1 MGGRCLANEVHL
13 GETSLTL
20 LAGNRV
26 NAGTG
31 LPQVP
36 AHVSTPNEGFGSH
49 RCSYSAPQDQSRSAA
64 PGRFKAL
71 PFAVLLGARS
81 SSPSSHPSLCL
92 QDPPSKLLTLRG
104 RREGRGNHAE
114 NHCRQRR
121 ALGGFK
127 FNAFFKRKG
136 CTKY

>member
-13 GETSLTL
+13 GETSLSL
-20 LAGNRV
+20 LARNRA
-26 NAGTG
+26 NAGTR

-36 AHVSTPNEGFGSH
+36 AHVSTPNEGFGSCC
-49 RCSYSAPQDQSRSAA
+49 CSYSAPQDQSCSAA
-64 PGRFKAL
+64 PSRFKVL
-71 PFAVLLGARS
+71 PFAVLGARS

-92 QDPPSKLLTLRG
+92 QDPPSKLLTLCG

-127 FNAFFKRKG
+127 FNAFFKRKR